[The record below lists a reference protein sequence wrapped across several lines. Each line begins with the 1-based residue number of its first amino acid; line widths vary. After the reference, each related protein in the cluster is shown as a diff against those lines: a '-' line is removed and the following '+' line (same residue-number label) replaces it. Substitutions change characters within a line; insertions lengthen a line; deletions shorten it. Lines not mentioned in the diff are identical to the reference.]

1 MKLLSEVLFALVCL
15 HIVAGFGG
23 LTRLRIQQE
32 TRKDMSDDGKKRF
45 DEHQKAMEQ
54 LVKLSNQI
62 HDVKPSKDDDKFDL
76 DPMSNPS
83 MYQGDMILN
92 KHAAEYLLAEA
103 KMKLEAKHANKTGP
117 DAEKEIVDKLK
128 KNRAYKKDLPF
139 KWKFPIPYYID
150 GVKSVGV
157 IDSAV
162 KDLEKETCLTFK
174 KTGPFKDRQGLRMY
188 PGQGCYSNYGPISDN
203 KPQDVSIGHGC
214 ERICIVQHEISHALG
229 LFHEQSRPDR
239 DNYLDIAM
247 QNIAPNKRHNYDKSS
262 LAETET
268 FGIPYDYGSGMQYGK
283 TTFSTNHKLA
293 MVPKNKLYIDTIG
306 QREKVSFNDIKLLNT
321 IYCSKI
327 CKGGIKCSNGGYE
340 DPKKCG
346 TCRCP
351 SMLGGPTCEDVARN
365 PPSCGKE
372 NILIASSKEKSFST
386 NGVKDCVFLIKA
398 EKNKRVKI
406 SLDKGNFNQKL
417 PCAPGHA
424 LQIKFNIDKT
434 ITGPTFCGRVQR
446 QTLISEGDQM
456 FVNYVGTSPQHMLK
470 FRYSLA

>member
-45 DEHQKAMEQ
+45 DKHQKAMEQ

-92 KHAAEYLLAEA
+92 KHQSGYLLAEA

-128 KNRAYKKDLPF
+128 KNRAYSKESPF

-150 GVKSVGV
+150 GVQSVGV
-157 IDSAV
+157 IDNAL
-162 KDLEKETCLTFK
+162 KNLEKETCITFK
-174 KTGPFKDRQGLRMY
+174 KTGPFKDKLGLRIF
-188 PGQGCYSNYGPISDN
+188 PGKGCWSFVGPVSDN
-203 KPQDVSIGHGC
+203 KPQDVSFGKNC
-214 ERICIVQHEISHALG
+214 ERNSIVQHEVSHALG

-239 DNYLDIAM
+239 DNYL
-247 QNIAPNKRHNYDKSS
+247 NIAIQNVAPNMISNFDKTS
-262 LAETET
+262 LAVTET
-268 FGIPYDYGSGMQYGK
+268 FGIPYDYGSVMQYPKKAFSSNGK
-283 TTFSTNHKLA
+283 LV
-293 MVPKNKLYIDTIG
+293 MIPKNKLYLDTIG
-306 QREKVSFNDIKLLNT
+306 QNEKAQFNDIKFLNA
-321 IYCSKI
+321 IYCSNI

-351 SMLGGPTCEDVARN
+351 SMLGGPTCEDVAKN

-372 NILIASSKEKSFST
+372 NIMTASSKEKSFSI
-386 NGVKDCVFLIKA
+386 NGVKNCVFLIKA
-398 EKNKRVKI
+398 ENNKKVKI
-406 SLDKGNFNQKL
+406 TIERGNFIARQI
-417 PCAPGHA
+417 CSPGIS

-434 ITGPTFCGRVQR
+434 ITGPTFCGRVQH
-446 QTLISEGDQM
+446 QTLTSEGDQM
-456 FVNYVGTSPQHMLK
+456 FVNYVGTFPQHMLK
-470 FRYSLA
+470 FRYKQA

>member
-1 MKLLSEVLFALVCL
+1 MKLLREILFALVCL

-45 DEHQKAMEQ
+45 DKHQKAMEQ

-92 KHAAEYLLAEA
+92 KHQSGYLLAEA
-103 KMKLEAKHANKTGP
+103 KMRLEAKHANKTGP

-128 KNRAYKKDLPF
+128 KNRAYKKDSPF

-150 GVKSVGV
+150 GVQSVGV
-157 IDSAV
+157 IDNAL
-162 KDLEKETCLTFK
+162 KNMERETCLTFK
-174 KTGPFKDRQGLRMY
+174 KTGPFKDKLGFRIF
-188 PGQGCYSNYGPISDN
+188 PGQGCYSYIGPISAN

-214 ERICIVQHEISHALG
+214 EWNGIIQHEVSHALG
-229 LFHEQSRPDR
+229 LFHEHARRDR
-239 DNYLDIAM
+239 DNYVDIAI
-247 QNIAPNKRHNYDKSS
+247 QNVSPNQRHNYDKSS

-268 FGIPYDYGSGMQYGK
+268 FGIPYDYGSHMQYGK
-283 TTFSTNHKLA
+283 TAFSSNGQLT
-293 MVPKNKLYIDTIG
+293 MIPKNKLYVNTIG
-306 QREKVSFNDIKLLNT
+306 QFDKMQFNDVKLLNT
-321 IYCSKI
+321 IYCSNI
-327 CKGGIKCSNGGYE
+327 CKGGIKCSNGG
-340 DPKKCG
+340 
-346 TCRCP
+346 
-351 SMLGGPTCEDVARN
+351 GPTCEDVAKN

-372 NILIASSKEKSFST
+372 NIMTASSEEKSFSID
-386 NGVKDCVFLIKA
+386 GVKNCVFLIKA
-398 EKNKRVKI
+398 ENNKKVKI
-406 SLDKGNFNQKL
+406 SIDNGNFNATQR
-417 PCAPGHA
+417 CFPGIA

-456 FVNYVGTSPQHMLK
+456 FVNYVGTSSQHMLK
-470 FRYSLA
+470 FRYKQE